1 MISKE
6 EAKEMLERA
15 KQEMFACGVGVGI
28 VAGSVLVAIIVLVM
42 RTIGVG

>member
-6 EAKEMLERA
+6 KAQERLKRA
-15 KQEMFACGVGVGI
+15 KREMFACGIGLGI
-28 VAGSVLVAIIVLVM
+28 ILGTVLIAVIILVM

>member
-6 EAKEMLERA
+6 KAQEMLERA
-15 KQEMFACGVGVGI
+15 KLEMFACGIGVGI
-28 VAGSVLVAIIVLVM
+28 VLGSVLVAIIVLVM